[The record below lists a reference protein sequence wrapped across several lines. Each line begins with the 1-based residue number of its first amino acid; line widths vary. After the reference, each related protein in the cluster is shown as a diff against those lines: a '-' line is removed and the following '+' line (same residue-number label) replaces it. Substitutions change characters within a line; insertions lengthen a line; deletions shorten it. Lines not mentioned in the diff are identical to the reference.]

1 MKNPRNTLL
10 TLILIL
16 VLAGCNM
23 PEAEQVPPPGE
34 VQTSA
39 ALTVEALL
47 TPLQATVTVQPQETQ
62 AFLPEAT
69 DPPATSSTPAIG
81 QTVTV
86 TPTYSVPMLRL
97 LENTNC
103 RTGPGQDYPIVHTYL
118 VWKELE
124 VVGNYPQENYWLVK
138 SPESPT
144 GQCWLWGEYVE
155 VTGSYWAV
163 SSVTPPP
170 TATKAPPAAP
180 SIQEWT
186 FSCNI
191 GQVTVSIK
199 WTDRAVDESGYRVI
213 RDDQAVAELPADS
226 QSYAE
231 TIPYASGD
239 QFVYFIEVFNVTGP
253 VRSSPMQFSCP

>member
-1 MKNPRNTLL
+1 MKSKTLTLL
-10 TLILIL
+10 TSLVLITIL
-16 VLAGCNM
+16 VACNM
-23 PEAEQVPPPGE
+23 PQADQVPPPGE

-47 TPLQATVTVQPQETQ
+47 TPLQATATVRPQETQ

-69 DPPATSSTPAIG
+69 DTLPPTTGATGTI
-81 QTVTV
+81 
-86 TPTYSVPMLRL
+86 TPTFSVPMLRV
-97 LENTNC
+97 LEQTNC
-103 RTGPGQDYPIVHTYL
+103 RTGPGQDYAIVHTYL
-118 VWKELE
+118 QWKELE
-124 VVGNYPQENYWLVK
+124 IVGAYPQEDYWLVK

-144 GQCWLWGEYVE
+144 GQCWLWGGYVE
-155 VTGSYWAV
+155 VKGSYWVV

-170 TATKAPPAAP
+170 TATKAPPTAP

-186 FSCNI
+186 FSCNV

-199 WTDRAVDESGYRVI
+199 WTDRATDESGYRVI

-226 QSYAE
+226 KSYAE
-231 TIPYASGD
+231 TIPYTSGD
-239 QFVYFIEVFNVTGP
+239 QFVYFIEVYNVTGP

>member
-1 MKNPRNTLL
+1 MKNRTWTLL
-10 TLILIL
+10 TTL
-16 VLAGCNM
+16 VLIASLFACNM
-23 PEAEQVPPPGE
+23 PEVEQVPPPGE

-47 TPLQATVTVQPQETQ
+47 IPPSVTVTARQGEQPI
-62 AFLPEAT
+62 LPNT
-69 DPPATSSTPAIG
+69 PASTPTLTAGPTGTI
-81 QTVTV
+81 
-86 TPTYSVPMLRL
+86 TPTYSVPMLKV
-97 LENTNC
+97 LEQTNC

-124 VVGNYPQENYWLVK
+124 IVGAYPQENYWLVK
-138 SPESPT
+138 SAESPSGT
-144 GQCWLWGEYVE
+144 CWLWGEYVE
-155 VTGSYWAV
+155 VSGSYWAV

-170 TATKAPPAAP
+170 TATKAPPIAP

-186 FSCNI
+186 FSCNV

-199 WTDRAVDESGYRVI
+199 WTDRAADEGGYRVI

-239 QFVYFIEVFNVTGP
+239 EFVYFIEVYNVTGP